1 MAKSR
6 QELRNTP
13 GPEKIKV
20 RVALT
25 VEVDVHDWVLNYG
38 VHRDDVREDVKTY
51 IESAVREMNDN
62 FTVVKVG

>member
-6 QELRNTP
+6 QELRNEP
-13 GPEKIKV
+13 GPAKIKV

-25 VEVDVHDWVLNYG
+25 VEVDVHDWCINYG
-38 VHRDDVREDVKTY
+38 VHRDDVREDVKAY
-51 IESAVREMNDN
+51 IENAVREMNEA

>member
-6 QELRNTP
+6 QEQRNTP

-25 VEVDVHDWVLNYG
+25 VEVDVHDWTLSYG
-38 VHRDDVREDVKTY
+38 VHRDDVRADVKAY
-51 IESAVREMNDN
+51 IENGVREMNEA

>member
-25 VEVDVHDWVLNYG
+25 VEVDVHDWCLNYG
-38 VHRDDVREDVKTY
+38 THRDDVREDVKTY